1 MLDWVLITSPGDHI
15 RLGVQHA
22 KSTIY
27 RRFLRKR
34 YKFYKKQVTP
44 MLKILGRSRLNVAH
58 RENYVNILF
67 NFRKKYFLNN
77 LRYNL
82 CFFLCFTINSLDN
95 YQSIMDWSFPTCIY
109 RYHIDGGTRFVTVN
123 WLGLGESKFPDLK
136 FRSKCMNPNYFFV
149 ICFLKKLKI
158 CSLFWHQ
165 I

>member
-1 MLDWVLITSPGDHI
+1 MIKWEGEGDKERFKVVNYFRKKTPSQMLDWALNTSPGDHI

-22 KSTIY
+22 ESTIY

-77 LRYNL
+77 LMYNL
-82 CFFLCFTINSLDN
+82 CFFLCFTINSLDKLSIN
-95 YQSIMDWSFPTCIY
+95 NGLLFSYMYIQVSHRRGYQ
-109 RYHIDGGTRFVTVN
+109 
-123 WLGLGESKFPDLK
+123 
-136 FRSKCMNPNYFFV
+136 
-149 ICFLKKLKI
+149 ICDSHLTWIRGVKI
-158 CSLFWHQ
+158 S
-165 I
+165 